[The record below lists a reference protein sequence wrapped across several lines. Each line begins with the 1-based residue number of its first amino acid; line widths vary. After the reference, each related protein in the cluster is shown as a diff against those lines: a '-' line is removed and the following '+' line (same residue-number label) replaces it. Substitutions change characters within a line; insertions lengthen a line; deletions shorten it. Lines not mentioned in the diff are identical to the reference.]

1 MKNVVYMSTSANN
14 LISSYC
20 LIFRLFG
27 TMPHAISDRK
37 IHLSILIHRAMVE
50 KICAVP
56 NCGKESFQT
65 VPGDLAHK
73 AFPSI
78 EAKGK
83 VHLCKEHY
91 REYKKATK
99 KERELKRMDWV

>member
-1 MKNVVYMSTSANN
+1 MIFILTAASFLDN
-14 LISSYC
+14 LAPYA
-20 LIFRLFG
+20 G
-27 TMPHAISDRK
+27 SDRK
-37 IHLSILIHRAMVE
+37 IHLSILIHRTMVE

-73 AFPSI
+73 AFSSI

-83 VHLCKEHY
+83 VHLCKDHY